1 MLQLQSKIQIKD
13 NTGIKEGIC
22 IKILNKKN
30 GQIGSLILISIKKIK
45 FNILKKN
52 KFNKGDVIKGLIIQT
67 KYPSKNN
74 YQNYIKFYNNSA
86 IILNNNN
93 KPLGT
98 KIFGLITSTF
108 RKKKQFKILSLSS
121 NIL

>member
-1 MLQLQSKIQIKD
+1 MIQLQTKVQIKD

-22 IKILNKKN
+22 IKVLNKKE
-30 GQIGSLILISIKKIK
+30 GKIGDLILISIKKVK
-45 FNILKKN
+45 QNILKKN
-52 KFNKGDVIKGLIIQT
+52 KFNKGDIIKCLIIQT
-67 KYPSKNN
+67 KYFSKNN
-74 YQNYIKFYNNSA
+74 FQNYIQFYNNSV

-98 KIFGLITSTF
+98 KIFGLISSIF
-108 RKKKQFKILSLSS
+108 RKKKQFKIISLSF